1 MDIVFKLILTVGL
14 IALATGAGY
23 LSRRTKLVPERA
35 ATWLMTATIAFGY
48 SVVSFLAIWGMK
60 LHLADA
66 WLPAMA
72 AVHIVLMGG
81 VALLVARPFIRDRER
96 LGVFG
101 IASALGNTG
110 FTMGGF
116 VIYILFHEPGLA
128 LVSILGLM
136 WMPVL
141 VLLVYPTTRHFAGD
155 RGGGSLG
162 RLILRSIFDYR
173 SIGLPVSLVAIG
185 LSLGGVPRP
194 DWITHIHA
202 VDIMIFLIT
211 AAAYFSIGLRLHLS
225 DIATMKRL
233 LPALAGMRFLIGPA
247 LGLGLVALT
256 HLTPW
261 PLTGLRRDVL
271 LIETC
276 VPTAVTLVAV
286 ANMFSLRPRDASI
299 LFVVNTVMYL
309 AIVLPVVLWVFR

>member
-1 MDIVFKLILTVGL
+1 MDVVSKLILTVGL

-23 LSRRTKLVPERA
+23 LCRRLALVPERVA
-35 ATWLMTATIAFGY
+35 KWLMTFAVAFGY
-48 SVVSFLAIWGMK
+48 SIVSFLAIWAMK
-60 LHLADA
+60 LGPADA
-66 WLPAMA
+66 WLPVLA
-72 AVHIVLMGG
+72 AVHVVLLGG
-81 VALLVARPFIRDRER
+81 IALLAARPLIRDRER
-96 LGVFG
+96 LGLFAL
-101 IASALGNTG
+101 ASGMGNTG

-136 WMPVL
+136 WMPVI

-155 RGGGSLG
+155 RGGSLG
-162 RLILRSIFDYR
+162 KLILRSIFDYR

-194 DWITHIHA
+194 DWIARIYA
-202 VDIMIFLIT
+202 VDIMIFLVM
-211 AAAYFSIGLRLHLS
+211 AASYFSIGLRLHVS

-247 LGLGLVALT
+247 VGLGLAALT
-256 HLTPW
+256 QWTPW

-299 LFVVNTVMYL
+299 LFVINTVMYL
-309 AIVLPVVLWVFR
+309 AVVLPVVLWVFG